1 MNENIVGGN
10 VVAQVI
16 SDVTETG
23 TNTLDQ
29 WTEQGAGNYT
39 LTVQPNSAVVRTL
52 SGSYADG
59 LIRLNGSHRV
69 IFDGRFNG
77 SGRYLTFEN
86 TNAASNTAA
95 FRFLSLG
102 AGQGCSDITVR
113 NCNIKGG
120 GNTSANKFGIFL
132 GSSTGTLTTGNS
144 GGADFDNISI
154 LENQISNCRNGL
166 WARGTSTDQ
175 MTGFIVSGNKIG
187 SDIVNE
193 SVTEYGIYLG
203 YADAPQVTYN
213 EVYNFYYDVSK
224 WAIYFVSNIN
234 NAVVSKNKIHDIDQP
249 GTSGYNSLGIYFSSG
264 TGCTDNQIDNNM
276 IYNLNTYGNTSMY
289 LVGIRIVGGTNY
301 KIYYNSVS
309 MTGAF
314 GNTATG
320 IVSSC
325 LYISTATT
333 NADIRNNIFLNTRT
347 GNNPKNYTV
356 YSVGTTTFLDINYN
370 DYYSTGDVFGYFGAD
385 IANFND
391 WKTTVGQDAKS
402 FNVDPMF
409 TSNTDLHINSGLTP
423 TELESGGIAIS
434 GLNTDFDGD
443 VRPGPAGSVNGGAT
457 APDIGADEFDGV
469 PAGESTFQLSVNI
482 ADGWNMVSIPGLHP
496 TNQLVLT
503 WWPGKDPSAS
513 MFKYSGGY
521 QAVDTLKT
529 GFGYWLKNLGS
540 QTYNTGD
547 EWPAGGIQI
556 VTHDPIAGAMG
567 WNLIGGYENNAAVA
581 NITTTPSG
589 LISAT
594 VFGYSGG
601 YQPADTLKPGYGY
614 WIKLSAAGQINMPSS
629 ALKGTSKI
637 AELINKDWGKI
648 VITDNAGRSYT
659 LYAVEGE
666 VNLEMFE
673 LPPAPP
679 SGMFD
684 VRYSS
689 GRYAEDLSKS
699 IQQIDLSGMVYP
711 VKVKAEGIEIRVQ
724 DETGR
729 IVNERLSKGEEVTI
743 SQNINKLNV
752 SKDIIPDKYALE
764 QNYPNPFNPSTVI
777 EFSIPDNAKN
787 VKLTIYNALGERVAE
802 LINGSF
808 EPGVYR
814 YQWDAVNFASG
825 LYIYELRTDKFVS
838 VKKMM
843 LMK

>member
-1 MNENIVGGN
+1 MVPLPVAIAWGKAVAYNNYIYFAGGH
-10 VVAQVI
+10 
-16 SDVTETG
+16 DG
-23 TNTLDQ
+23 TNVLSSVYVYDIGANT
-29 WTEQGAGNYT
+29 WTAG
-39 LTVQPNSAVVRTL
+39 
-52 SGSYADG
+52 
-59 LIRLNGSHRV
+59 
-69 IFDGRFNG
+69 
-77 SGRYLTFEN
+77 
-86 TNAASNTAA
+86 
-95 FRFLSLG
+95 
-102 AGQGCSDITVR
+102 
-113 NCNIKGG
+113 
-120 GNTSANKFGIFL
+120 TSMPGPKFG
-132 GSSTGTLTTGNS
+132 
-144 GGADFDNISI
+144 GAFSI
-154 LENQISNCRNGL
+154 
-166 WARGTSTDQ
+166 
-175 MTGFIVSGNKIG
+175 SGNKLIYVAGADASVISNTVYIGTINSPASISWSVAGNKYPGINKEISYLNNNNLTDLFPGQTKHKSGSLLPSDAAAYPPGTMYRFDGAPWG
-187 SDIVNE
+187 SDGIIVA
-193 SVTEYGIYLG
+193 GG
-203 YADAPQVTYN
+203 DPDASFNPAIPNPCY
-213 EVYNFYYDVSK
+213 VYK
-224 WAIYFVSNIN
+224 
-234 NAVVSKNKIHDIDQP
+234 P
-249 GTSGYNSLGIYFSSG
+249 GTDTWTQKGEVPTPILGASLGTVSSG
-264 TGCTDNQIDNNM
+264 SVWKLIVASGLGTTDVENTTQIFQED
-276 IYNLNTYGNTSMY
+276 LT
-289 LVGIRIVGGTNY
+289 
-301 KIYYNSVS
+301 
-309 MTGAF
+309 
-314 GNTATG
+314 
-320 IVSSC
+320 
-325 LYISTATT
+325 TATT
-333 NADIRNNIFLNTRT
+333 
-347 GNNPKNYTV
+347 
-356 YSVGTTTFLDINYN
+356 
-370 DYYSTGDVFGYFGAD
+370 
-385 IANFND
+385 
-391 WKTTVGQDAKS
+391 
-402 FNVDPMF
+402 
-409 TSNTDLHINSGLTP
+409 
-423 TELESGGIAIS
+423 
-434 GLNTDFDGD
+434 
-443 VRPGPAGSVNGGAT
+443 
-457 APDIGADEFDGV
+457 
-469 PAGESTFQLSVNI
+469 FQLTVNI
-482 ADGWNMVSIPGLHP
+482 NGGWNMVSIPGLHP

-689 GRYAEDLSKS
+689 GRYAEDLNKS
-699 IQQIDLSGMVYP
+699 VQQIDLSGMVYP

-777 EFSIPDNAKN
+777 EFSIPENAKN

-814 YQWDAVNFASG
+814 YQWDAVKFASG
-825 LYIYELRTDKFVS
+825 LYIYELRTDKFIS

-843 LMK
+843 VLK

>member
-1 MNENIVGGN
+1 MITPNTGG
-10 VVAQVI
+10 VIESGSDSLSFWMQAPQGSIYDDSIQVLVSTTDTALASFTLIDYFKTDTSGGWKHYVYPLPSAANRYIAFRYLI
-16 SDVTETG
+16 SDAGALGNQGDYVG
-23 TNTLDQ
+23 LDAV
-29 WTEQGAGNYT
+29 EISSSGASST
-39 LTVQPNSAVVRTL
+39 FPLTVN
-52 SGSYADG
+52 
-59 LIRLNGSHRV
+59 
-69 IFDGRFNG
+69 
-77 SGRYLTFEN
+77 
-86 TNAASNTAA
+86 
-95 FRFLSLG
+95 
-102 AGQGCSDITVR
+102 
-113 NCNIKGG
+113 
-120 GNTSANKFGIFL
+120 
-132 GSSTGTLTTGNS
+132 
-144 GGADFDNISI
+144 
-154 LENQISNCRNGL
+154 
-166 WARGTSTDQ
+166 
-175 MTGFIVSGNKIG
+175 
-187 SDIVNE
+187 
-193 SVTEYGIYLG
+193 
-203 YADAPQVTYN
+203 
-213 EVYNFYYDVSK
+213 
-224 WAIYFVSNIN
+224 
-234 NAVVSKNKIHDIDQP
+234 
-249 GTSGYNSLGIYFSSG
+249 
-264 TGCTDNQIDNNM
+264 
-276 IYNLNTYGNTSMY
+276 
-289 LVGIRIVGGTNY
+289 
-301 KIYYNSVS
+301 
-309 MTGAF
+309 
-314 GNTATG
+314 
-320 IVSSC
+320 
-325 LYISTATT
+325 
-333 NADIRNNIFLNTRT
+333 
-347 GNNPKNYTV
+347 
-356 YSVGTTTFLDINYN
+356 
-370 DYYSTGDVFGYFGAD
+370 
-385 IANFND
+385 
-391 WKTTVGQDAKS
+391 
-402 FNVDPMF
+402 
-409 TSNTDLHINSGLTP
+409 
-423 TELESGGIAIS
+423 
-434 GLNTDFDGD
+434 
-443 VRPGPAGSVNGGAT
+443 VNG
-457 APDIGADEFDGV
+457 
-469 PAGESTFQLSVNI
+469 
-482 ADGWNMVSIPGLHP
+482 GWNMVSIPGLHP

-503 WWPGKDPSAS
+503 WWPGKDPAAS

-529 GFGYWLKNLGS
+529 GFGYWLKNLGA

-689 GRYAEDLSKS
+689 GRYAEDLNKS
-699 IQQIDLSGMVYP
+699 VQQIDLSGMVYP

-729 IVNERLSKGEEVTI
+729 IVNERLKSDEEVTI

-825 LYIYELRTDKFVS
+825 LYIYELRTEKFVS

-843 LMK
+843 LLK